1 MANSFDMI
9 KGRLGFASYAVRG
22 GFDQILKFA
31 GEHGFDLVQIGM
43 DSNRYFPE
51 SVEADE
57 RGRVSRMFAENDI
70 QLCFHGPSDLP
81 LMNRHDAIRS
91 AALTRYYEMI
101 DLAVDL
107 GGIYFVIHPGRLA
120 FYSVSKKE
128 IIFMDRKIPSL
139 HVGLFEDSLLKLL
152 EYSKGRITLCMEN
165 TYALPYPFLNVV
177 SRLAVEN
184 GLGLVWDAGHT
195 ELAAPAARERT
206 IKFFQDNI
214 GRVRLAHLHD
224 VSEGA
229 DHKELGTGEV
239 NIDGYLEIFN
249 TIGVDIILEI
259 FPEDKLLKSVEY
271 LKRLQLAET

>member
-31 GEHGFDLVQIGM
+31 REHGFDLVQIGM
-43 DSNRYFPE
+43 DSNSYFPE
-51 SVEADE
+51 SVDSEE
-57 RGRVSRMFAENDI
+57 RGRVSLMFAEYDI

-91 AALTRYYEMI
+91 AALARYYEMI

-120 FYSVSKKE
+120 FYSVSKKK

-139 HVGLFEDSLLKLL
+139 HVGLFEDSLINLLK
-152 EYSKGRITLCMEN
+152 YAGDRIALCMEN

-177 SRLAVEN
+177 SRLANEN

-195 ELAAPAARERT
+195 EIAAPAARERT
-206 IKFFQDNI
+206 IKFFQENI
-214 GRVRLAHLHD
+214 RRVRLAHLHD

-249 TIGVDIILEI
+249 TIGVDIVLEI

>member
-1 MANSFDMI
+1 MANSFAMI

-31 GEHGFDLVQIGM
+31 GKHGFDLVQIGM

-51 SVEADE
+51 SVDSEE
-57 RGRVSRMFAENDI
+57 RGRVFRMFAENNI

-139 HVGLFEDSLLKLL
+139 HVKLFEDSLINLLK
-152 EYSKGRITLCMEN
+152 YAGDRIALCMEN

-177 SRLAVEN
+177 SRLAGEN

-195 ELAAPAARERT
+195 EIAAPAARERT
-206 IKFFQDNI
+206 IKFFQENI
-214 GRVRLAHLHD
+214 RRVRLAHLHD

-249 TIGVDIILEI
+249 TIGVDIVLEI